1 MILSRGSNKDKR
13 RAVNDKAN
21 TSIGLKKKEFGSD
34 EAHRNRFTLIGS
46 CQGCFV
52 SAIIYD
58 FVPNTRIAKK
68 RRNLLKDFSAK
79 ALYKLKSGL
88 LGEKG

>member
-1 MILSRGSNKDKR
+1 MIPGWGSNKDKR
-13 RAVNDKAN
+13 KAVNDKAN

-58 FVPNTRIAKK
+58 FVPNSRIAKK
-68 RRNLLKDFSAK
+68 RRNLLRDFTAD
-79 ALYKLKSGL
+79 A
-88 LGEKG
+88 